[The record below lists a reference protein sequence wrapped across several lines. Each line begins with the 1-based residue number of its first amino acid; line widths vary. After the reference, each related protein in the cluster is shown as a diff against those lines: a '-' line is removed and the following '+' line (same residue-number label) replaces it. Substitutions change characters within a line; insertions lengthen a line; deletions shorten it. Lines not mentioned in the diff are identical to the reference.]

1 MDLDKA
7 IKETIRQEG
16 QIVLLDMRFVNIL
29 NDLGAFQESPSTRF
43 MMRSIINGGYMQK
56 FLQLGGW
63 NSQAVQL
70 MQKIAVE
77 TGFNAEGIELVF
89 HSIANGLDW
98 EPSNEV
104 STPKLHQTSSNKKQQ
119 ETKQE
124 ELDAAE
130 REKKAKVKAR
140 AAKAA
145 ATRAANKKKKAEESA
160 KEQERL
166 KKEAI
171 REQKK
176 EDRKVSIFASL
187 IVATVIIS
195 FVAFVIGCFM
205 KSWGIIISFFLL
217 FQISS
222 GFVCYVASENLAK
235 SVYITA
241 MLLAVIGIVLGFCFG
256 MINAFNEFF
265 MCALIPELLIIGP
278 LIATMIKS
286 D

>member
-1 MDLDKA
+1 MEFDKA
-7 IKETIRQEG
+7 IKKAMDRSAKYASSMQ
-16 QIVLLDMRFVNIL
+16 FVNIL

-98 EPSNEV
+98 EPSSEV
-104 STPKLHQTSSNKKQQ
+104 STLKPHQTLSNEKQQ

-130 REKKAKVKAR
+130 REKKAKARAR

-160 KEQERL
+160 KEQEKL
-166 KKEAI
+166 KQKATK
-171 REQKK
+171 EQKRQ
-176 EDRKVSIFASL
+176 DRKVSIFASL

-205 KSWGIIISFFLL
+205 KSWGISISFFLL

-222 GFVCYVASENLAK
+222 GFVCYWTYETLAK
-235 SVYITA
+235 FVYITA
-241 MLLAVIGIVLGFCFG
+241 TILSVIGIVLGFCFG
-256 MINAFNEFF
+256 MINTFYEFF
-265 MCALIPELLIIGP
+265 MCALIPGLLIIGP
-278 LIATMIKS
+278 LIVTMIKS